1 MRQTLY
7 KKYVYEGYVF
17 NITVTLNSKE
27 SEKSYIHEIITSG
40 KDYFEITECTSDSL
54 ADTLKNTESNII
66 EFVNSKL
73 KISEDEMILNK
84 NGFIRISY

>member
-1 MRQTLY
+1 MKQTLY
-7 KKYVYEGYVF
+7 KKYVYEGYAF

-27 SEKSYIHEIITSG
+27 SEKSYIHEIATSG

-54 ADTLKNTESNII
+54 ADTVKNAESNII

>member
-1 MRQTLY
+1 MKQTLF
-7 KKYVYEGYVF
+7 KKYVYEGYAF

-54 ADTLKNTESNII
+54 EQTIDKVEANII

-73 KISEDEMILNK
+73 SVSDEENYLLSE
-84 NGFIRISY
+84 GFVRVSY

>member
-1 MRQTLY
+1 MQQTLY
-7 KKYVYEGYVF
+7 KKYVYEGYAF

-40 KDYFEITECTSDSL
+40 KDYFEVTECTSDSL
-54 ADTLKNTESNII
+54 EETIDKVESNIV

-73 KISEDEMILNK
+73 NISDEENYLLGE
-84 NGFIRISY
+84 GFTRISY

>member
-1 MRQTLY
+1 MKQTLY
-7 KKYVYEGYVF
+7 KKYVYEGYAF
-17 NITVTLNSKE
+17 NITVTLNNKE

-66 EFVNSKL
+66 EFINSKL
-73 KISEDEMILNK
+73 TVSEDENLLKK